1 MKNLKIVALVLLV
14 LALPV
19 LSFAS
24 EVTGTAAHADCDGWS
39 LCTTVFFDSPTDE
52 GSLAYTVTII
62 PGDGSDVITFGETL
76 VVTHPTD
83 QGSHEF
89 CFGGPWESGFFV
101 ANSTVA
107 IYSAIDGLNP
117 AVSSFILECA
127 VDAEESSFGRVKALF
142 R

>member
-1 MKNLKIVALVLLV
+1 MNKMNIVALVLLA

-19 LSFAS
+19 LSFGAQ
-24 EVTGTAAHADCDGWS
+24 VTGTTSNADCDGWS
-39 LCTTVFFDSPTDE
+39 LCTTVFFDSPTDQ
-52 GSLAYTVTII
+52 GSLAYTITII
-62 PGDGSDVITFGETL
+62 PGDGSDVIVFGDTL
-76 VVTHPTD
+76 DVTHPTD

-89 CFGGPWESGFFV
+89 CFGDVWDSEFFV

-107 IYSAIDGLNP
+107 IYCALDGLNP
-117 AVSSFILECA
+117 TVSSYVLECA